1 MKYNTIVLY
10 LLLYM
15 SYFVFSENLN
25 IYIQLYYYI
34 LTFAYMSCNNNNN
47 FNDDELKINFM
58 LLINIIYFIW
68 FEIISLNKNITFDN
82 VIEYDDRYLESYYVI
97 IFFLIYCIWIFG
109 YVISRVTLIFIL
121 IYSSIKIL
129 VEWI

>member
-68 FEIISLNKNITFDN
+68 FEIISFNKNITFDN
-82 VIEYDDRYLESYYVI
+82 VIEYDDRYLESCHVI